1 MKRKRH
7 HFSHFTFRLC
17 FPFFLKA
24 PLQVFHF
31 FSRHLFKHT
40 LNLCSWLSHPF
51 VALSQ
56 WQSMRYTFLQGLF
69 QICSYRK
76 ESYSSKRFME
86 AATSGP
92 ALTPHPEIPPPDWGE
107 QKEGP
112 AENQNTVE
120 IKTKSCTDGLK
131 IQAPSKPH
139 NGFYPQLP
147 APSLHLSE
155 MEQLKGWEVPGNVC

>member
-112 AENQNTVE
+112 AESQNTVKV
-120 IKTKSCTDGLK
+120 KTKSCTDGLK

-155 MEQLKGWEVPGNVC
+155 MEQLKGWELPGNVC